1 MKILLLFCIG
11 IVSGIQVSAQSGSVK
26 GVAFDSTLM
35 QHVPNT
41 TVTVLQLKDS
51 SLVSFTMT
59 DNSGRFEITSIPAGR
74 YRLLI
79 THVNYH
85 SIAIPFT
92 IDDQHKLH
100 DMGSITL
107 YDKNRILSE
116 VVIEAEAPPVT
127 MSGDTVIYNA
137 GSFKTQPNASVED
150 LLKKMPGIKVEKD
163 GTIKAQGDKVKKV
176 LVDGKEFFGND
187 PKVATKNLP
196 ADAIDKVQV
205 YDKMSDQAQL
215 TGIDDGNS
223 ERTINL
229 KLKKDKKKGMFGKI
243 KGAYGTGD
251 RYQGNANL
259 NSFKGARQLSVIG
272 TANNTNAE
280 GFSFMDVLNFT
291 GALNQQRNN
300 SGDIQIN
307 IADDDPLAGLLG
319 GNNLGINTTAGGG
332 VNYNNIIG
340 NKTDLQSNYF
350 FSSYNPYRESYIKRQ
365 YFVPSN
371 IYTENSTSQ
380 NNNDNH
386 RLNFTADYQIDSFNS
401 LKITP
406 SLTYQNSRMS
416 KTSQYQTA
424 NINGSLTNDGNSVY
438 NSASDGYNFGGSL
451 LYRRKFHRKGRT
463 LSFNLSG
470 TDNNSNGDDRLSS
483 LINFYDSTGTPFLRD
498 SISQISNKHADQKSY
513 NARIVYTEPIFRKY
527 LLELSAG
534 NDYLKDIASK
544 NTYDYNPA
552 TSKYDLLDNS
562 LTNKYQ
568 NDYDNKTA
576 GIRIRRQTRKYN
588 YAAGFSWHMANLD
601 GKANSVIK
609 DSLISRQF
617 SDLLPNARFQ
627 YRFSQFKSITF
638 LYSTATNP
646 PTIAQL
652 QPLADNSNPLYVK
665 LGNPGLQ
672 EEYSHTMR
680 LNLNWLNPFKNR
692 NVFATLM
699 YQQVQNK
706 IVNSDHI
713 NALGV
718 DSVKLVNVNGTVNTN
733 GNLTYEFPVR
743 KLKATITTGGR
754 MGYTKGEQFINS
766 LPNNIRTVT
775 LAPELGIELN
785 PTEKL
790 NISLNADIN
799 FYNASYSIASA
810 SNTRYITQDYSA
822 DVSLQLPKKFY
833 VATNFNYIINTHR
846 GQGFNNAVPLWN
858 ASLSKQ
864 MLKYNRGEVKFSVND
879 ILNMNIG
886 VSRTANQNYIEDSRV
901 NGLRRFFMLGF
912 TYSLS
917 RMGLN
922 STNSGGGTILR

>member
-1 MKILLLFCIG
+1 M
-11 IVSGIQVSAQSGSVK
+11 VSVINGYAQTGSVK
-26 GVAFDSTLM
+26 GSAFDCASM
-35 QHVPNT
+35 QHVANA
-41 TVTVLQLKDS
+41 TVTVLQVKDS

-59 DNSGRFEITSIPAGR
+59 DNIGRFEITSIPAGR

-85 SIAIPFT
+85 NIAIPFT
-92 IDDQHKLH
+92 IDEQHKMH

-107 YDKNRILSE
+107 YDKNKMLTE
-116 VVIEAEAPPVT
+116 VVVEAEAPPVT

-243 KGAYGTGD
+243 KGAYGTDD
-251 RYQGNANL
+251 RYQGSANL
-259 NSFKGARQLSVIG
+259 NSFKGARQFSVIG

-280 GFSFMDVLNFT
+280 GFSFMDILNFT
-291 GALNQQRNN
+291 GALNQQR
-300 SGDIQIN
+300 SSGGDIQIN

-319 GNNLGINTTAGGG
+319 GNSIGINTTAGGG
-332 VNYNNIIG
+332 MNYNNIIG
-340 NKTDLQSNYF
+340 TKTDLQSNYF
-350 FSSYNPYRESYIKRQ
+350 FSSYNPYRESHIQRQ
-365 YFVPSN
+365 YFVPAN
-371 IYTENSTSQ
+371 IYTENSVSQ

-386 RLNFTADYQIDSFNS
+386 RLNFMADYQIDSFNS
-401 LKITP
+401 LKLTP

-424 NINGSLTNDGNSVY
+424 NPNGTLTNDGTSAY
-438 NSASDGYNFGGSL
+438 NSGSDGYNFGGSL
-451 LYRRKFHRKGRT
+451 LYRRRFHKKGRT

-470 TDNNSNGDDRLSS
+470 TANNSNGDDRLSS

-498 SISQISNKHADQKSY
+498 SISQISNRHADQKGY
-513 NARIVYTEPIFRKY
+513 NARLVYTEPIFKKY

-534 NDYLKDIASK
+534 NDHLKDIADK
-544 NTYDYNPA
+544 NTYDYNPV
-552 TSKYDLLDNS
+552 SGRYDLLDNP

-568 NDYDNKTA
+568 NDYDNKTV

-588 YAAGFSWHMANLD
+588 YAVGFSWHTADLE
-601 GKANSVIK
+601 GKANSEIK

-627 YRFSQFKSITF
+627 YRFSQFKSVTF

-665 LGNPGLQ
+665 LGNPSLQ

-680 LNLNWLNPFKNR
+680 MNVNWVNPFKNR
-692 NVFATLM
+692 NVFATLT

-706 IVNSDHI
+706 IVNYDQI
-713 NALGV
+713 NSLGV
-718 DSVKLVNVNGTVNTN
+718 DSVRLVNVNGTSNMN
-733 GNLTYEFPVR
+733 ASLTYEFPVK

-754 MGYTKGEQFINS
+754 VGYTKGEQFINS
-766 LPNNIRTVT
+766 LANNIRTVT
-775 LAPELGIELN
+775 LAPELGIDIN

-790 NISLNADIN
+790 NVSLNADVN
-799 FYNASYSIASA
+799 FYKASYSIASA
-810 SNTRYITQDYSA
+810 SNTYYVTQDYSA
-822 DVSLQLPKKFY
+822 DVNLQLPKKFY
-833 VATNFNYIINTHR
+833 VSTNFNYIINTNR

-864 MLKYNRGEVKFSVND
+864 LLKYNRGEIKFSVND
-879 ILNMNIG
+879 ILDMNVG
-886 VSRTANQNYIEDSRV
+886 VNRTANQNYIEDSRV

-917 RMGLN
+917 KMGLN
-922 STNSGGGTILR
+922 STNSSGGTILR